1 MCCVQA
7 TDDDEHSST
16 EYHIT
21 DGDPL
26 NNFTINSTT
35 GRVGVSAPLDFEK
48 IPASWNGTYRLTVM
62 ATDSQQPSLYDV
74 TTVLIHVIV
83 STVNHTLCHTLCH
96 TPSHSVTLSITL
108 SITLCV
114 TLCVTLRHTL
124 SHSLSLC
131 VTLCHIASDTL
142 I

>member
-7 TDDDEHSST
+7 TDDDEHSRT

-35 GRVGVSAPLDFEK
+35 GRLGVSAPLDFEK

-74 TTVLIHVIV
+74 TTVVIHVIV
-83 STVNHTLCHTLCH
+83 STVNHTLCHTL
-96 TPSHSVTLSITL
+96 S
-108 SITLCV
+108 LCV
-114 TLCVTLRHTL
+114 TLCVTLCVAV
-124 SHSLSLC
+124 C
-131 VTLCHIASDTL
+131 VTLCHTLCHTLCDTL
-142 I
+142 CHTECDRVCDRV

>member
-35 GRVGVSAPLDFEK
+35 GRLGVSAPLDFEK

-74 TTVLIHVIV
+74 TTVIIHVIV
-83 STVNHTLCHTLCH
+83 STVNHTLCVTLCVTLHHTL
-96 TPSHSVTLSITL
+96 SHSMS
-108 SITLCV
+108 LCV
-114 TLCVTLRHTL
+114 TLCVTLCHTL
-124 SHSLSLC
+124 SHSLSHSL
-131 VTLCHIASDTL
+131 
-142 I
+142 